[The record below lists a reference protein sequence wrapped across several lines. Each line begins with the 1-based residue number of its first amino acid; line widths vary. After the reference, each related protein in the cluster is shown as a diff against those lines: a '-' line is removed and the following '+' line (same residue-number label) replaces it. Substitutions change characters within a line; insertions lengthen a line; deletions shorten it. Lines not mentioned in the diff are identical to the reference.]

1 MITLLQTTNLLADCL
16 WWVVLI
22 TFCFAV
28 YHWYRL
34 AALPWILAH
43 FVVALITVPVSQ
55 ALFAGMLPPSAT
67 PTFLHPFA
75 GPIQLPLVCAWSIG
89 ALADLVVLVLALS
102 EVARLLTQGLPGP
115 NPLFIRLLLRAHFR
129 VRALGLTAVLL
140 AAAGPVPALIYR
152 SLHGAPTA

>member
-1 MITLLQTTNLLADCL
+1 MITLLQTTNLLADSL

-22 TFCFAV
+22 TFCFVV
-28 YHWYRL
+28 YHCYRL

-43 FVVALITVPVSQ
+43 FVVALITVPLSQ
-55 ALFAGMLPPSAT
+55 ALFAGMLPPSAA
-67 PTFLHPFA
+67 PTLLHPLA
-75 GPIQLPLVCAWSIG
+75 GPIQLPLCCAWFIG

-102 EVARLLTQGLPGP
+102 EIARLIVQVVPGP
-115 NPLFIRLLLRAHFR
+115 TPFLIRMLLRAHTH

-140 AAAGPVPALIYR
+140 AAAHPLPALIYR